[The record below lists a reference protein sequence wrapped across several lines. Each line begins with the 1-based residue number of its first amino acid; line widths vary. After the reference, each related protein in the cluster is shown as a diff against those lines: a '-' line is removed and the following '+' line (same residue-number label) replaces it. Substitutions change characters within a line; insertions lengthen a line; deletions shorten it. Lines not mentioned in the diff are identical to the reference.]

1 MVSALFRL
9 RRKMTQ
15 RGRPIYKLTPEQ
27 QETAVTTYEEKG
39 TLKAAA
45 KAIEISRA
53 SLYNAIK
60 ADKKFA
66 AKMEQAKET
75 YRDGI
80 RDLIHS
86 MVKGEVDFKAPRGL
100 MTMFHAK
107 AHMPEYREQV
117 TQKHEGTIKVI
128 TGIPRPKKKDKKD
141 VS

>member
-1 MVSALFRL
+1 L

-27 QETAVTTYEEKG
+27 QETAISVYGDKG

-45 KAIEISRA
+45 QSVGISRP
-53 SLYNAIK
+53 SLYNSIK

-66 AKMEQAKET
+66 EKMEQAKET

-80 RDLIHS
+80 RDIIDEI
-86 MVKGEVDFKAPRGL
+86 VKGKEIKSPQAL
-100 MTMFHAK
+100 ITMFHAK

-128 TGIPRPKKKDKKD
+128 TGIPRPKKKDKKE
-141 VS
+141 